1 MTDTCYLCLE
11 PLTSNFI
18 TTGCNCNSKLHK
30 KCFKMLVETQDN
42 NLTCS
47 ICKND
52 FSCNPFTKCFNQT
65 ELFSIMTN
73 KKQNIPEDCILLDKH
88 VNISFS
94 NMCRCCGNVDL
105 NIKTNKMFANMLLK
119 NYKIRI
125 NVDKRNNNIS
135 VYSYCKKTDYYN
147 YLNAL
152 SSFVNQSKSET
163 RSLKNKKYTKN
174 TNKQHFQIKSNRI
187 CTHYRR

>member
-1 MTDTCYLCLE
+1 MCDTCYLCLE

-73 KKQNIPEDCILLDKH
+73 KKQNIPEDCISLDKH
-88 VNISFS
+88 VDIDVSYIY
-94 NMCRCCGNVDL
+94 GLLDID
-105 NIKTNKMFANMLLK
+105 IKTDTIFDNMLVSK
-119 NYKIRI
+119 
-125 NVDKRNNNIS
+125 DKVQIHIDSRNNNINLNI
-135 VYSYCKKTDYYN
+135 YCKKTDYYN

-152 SSFVNQSKSET
+152 SSFVNQSKSYT

-174 TNKQHFQIKSNRI
+174 TNKKHFQIKSNRI